1 MLRRSS
7 NAAAPVYSPEELFS
21 MTQHVLGTG
30 ISARPGKP
38 DLSEFARN
46 LDQARA
52 FGVDSIELPIFDL
65 DLIVGGR
72 IRREQLAALKA
83 ICAGRDVI
91 YTVHGPLAVN
101 FFDAPFRN
109 HRHFEVLKASLE
121 ISAELGAVHYVVHSG
136 LIGVTQHDGIEEA
149 YARQRE
155 WLGRAG
161 DVARQNDVILCVE
174 NLFGGYEGKV
184 HTASP
189 ARLARELAQV
199 DHSHV
204 MATLDFSH
212 AYLQQSFT
220 GGDFLTECAA
230 LAPFAK
236 HLHVHDSFGRQDD
249 IWMFTLGE
257 RLAYGHGDLH
267 LPVGWGDIPW
277 DMLMAT
283 CAFPKGVVFNIE
295 LQDRYWHV
303 GQACVDAT
311 KALAAKARTVMAAAA

>member
-1 MLRRSS
+1 
-7 NAAAPVYSPEELFS
+7 

-30 ISARPGKP
+30 ISAKSGKP

-46 LDQARA
+46 LDRALA
-52 FGVDSIELPIFDL
+52 FGVDTIELPIFDL

-72 IRREQLAALKA
+72 IRRDQLESLKA
-83 ICAGRDVI
+83 ICAGREVI

-109 HRHFEVLKASLE
+109 RRHFEVLQASLE
-121 ISAELGAVHYVVHSG
+121 ISAELGAVHYVMHSG
-136 LIGVTQHDGIEEA
+136 LIGVTQNDGIEEA

-155 WLGRAG
+155 WLARAG
-161 DVARQNDVILCVE
+161 DVAKQHDIILCVE

-189 ARLARELAQV
+189 SRLARELEAIG
-199 DHSHV
+199 HGHV
-204 MATLDFSH
+204 VATLDFSH
-212 AYLQQSFT
+212 AYLNLSFT
-220 GGDFLTECAA
+220 GGDLVSECAA

-249 IWMFTLGE
+249 IWMFTQGE

-277 DMLMAT
+277 DALMSS
-283 CAFPKGVVFNIE
+283 CVFPQGVVFNIE

-303 GQACVDAT
+303 GQACVDTT
-311 KALAAKARTVMAAAA
+311 KTLAAKARTAMDAAA

>member
-1 MLRRSS
+1 
-7 NAAAPVYSPEELFS
+7 
-21 MTQHVLGTG
+21 
-30 ISARPGKP
+30 
-38 DLSEFARN
+38 
-46 LDQARA
+46 
-52 FGVDSIELPIFDL
+52 
-65 DLIVGGR
+65 
-72 IRREQLAALKA
+72 
-83 ICAGRDVI
+83 VI
-91 YTVHGPLAVN
+91 YTIHGPLAIN

-109 HRHFEVLKASLE
+109 QRHFEILQASLE
-121 ISAELGAVHYVVHSG
+121 VSAELGAVHYVMHSG

-155 WLGRAG
+155 WLSRAG
-161 DVARQNDVILCVE
+161 DVARRNNVILCVE

-189 ARLARELAQV
+189 SRLARELAEIG
-199 DHSHV
+199 HGHV

-212 AYLQQSFT
+212 AYLNVSFT
-220 GGDFLTECAA
+220 GGNLVAECAA

-277 DMLMAT
+277 NMLMEA
-283 CAFPKGVVFNIE
+283 CVFPEGTIFNIE
-295 LQDRYWHV
+295 LHDRYWHV

-311 KALAAKARTVMAAAA
+311 KALAAQARTVIAAAA